1 MTYYIYSFFLLLM
14 GCIFMGLSLLSY
26 LSDSIYLVSVSF
38 FSFIYQV
45 QFDWISLSFLFLV
58 SLISSQVLMYST
70 YYMGGEAFYDRFKYL
85 LLLFV
90 SSMAFLIISSD
101 GLSLLLGW
109 DGLGVTSYALILFY
123 SNSKSSS
130 SGMITALS
138 NRVGDILILWSLG
151 LNYALGS
158 WDYSFISVES
168 SYVVMFLLLLA
179 SLTKSAQI
187 PFSAWLPAA
196 MAAPTPVSSL
206 VHSSTLVTAGIFLMI
221 RLSPCFSYTGNL
233 LLILL
238 GSITA
243 LLSGLV
249 AMAEYDLKR
258 VIALSTLSQLGVM
271 MFSLG
276 VGCPLLCYF
285 HLFTHALFKAL
296 LFMCSGVIIHSSG
309 GTQDIRRLGGV
320 SLFLPF
326 SCLALSVASFSL
338 MGFPFLA
345 GFYSKDMIIES
356 STSELLMFP
365 SLAILAAALLTCGYS
380 FRLISV
386 ALTSSACNWVSFI
399 SGDEGD
405 YVVSLSVLY
414 SGALFGGVLFYWSFL
429 GAESLMVSPMEKL
442 TLLAFISVGILVG
455 FSLMMSKGHTL
466 HFLSFM
472 MFLPFLTS
480 VLSAPL
486 LKSGDIVY
494 NQGDHGWVEHLGPGV
509 QKTGILFLSSL
520 SETFTSVGFKLLLLV
535 SFTGIWFI

>member
-1 MTYYIYSFFLLLM
+1 MTYYIYSFFLSVL
-14 GCIFMGLSLLSY
+14 GCTFLGLSFLSH

-45 QFDWISLSFLFLV
+45 HFDWISLSFLFLV
-58 SLISSQVLMYST
+58 SLISSQVLMYSS
-70 YYMGGEAFYDRFKYL
+70 YYMGGEVFYDRFKYL
-85 LLLFV
+85 LLFFV
-90 SSMAFLIISSD
+90 LSMAFLIISSD
-101 GLSLLLGW
+101 GVSLLLGW

-123 SNSKSSS
+123 SNPKSSS

-151 LNYALGS
+151 LTYSLGS
-158 WDYSFISVES
+158 WDYSFISAES
-168 SYVVMFLLLLA
+168 SYTVLILLLLA

-206 VHSSTLVTAGIFLMI
+206 VHSSTLVTAGIFLMV
-221 RLSPCFSYTGNL
+221 RLSPCFSHSGNL

-249 AMAEYDLKR
+249 AMTEYDLKR

-326 SCLALSVASFSL
+326 SCLALSAASFSL

-345 GFYSKDMIIES
+345 GFYSKDTIIES

-386 ALTSSACNWVSFI
+386 ALTSSVFNWVSFI
-399 SGDEGD
+399 SGDEGN
-405 YVVSLSVLY
+405 YSTPLKVLF
-414 SGALFGGVLFYWSFL
+414 SGALFGGSLFYWFFL
-429 GAESLMVSPMEKL
+429 GTESLMVSSMEKL
-442 TLLAFISVGILVG
+442 TLLLCIMVGVLAG
-455 FSLMMSKGHTL
+455 FSMTASKGRVFD
-466 HFLSFM
+466 FLTTM
-472 MFLPFLTS
+472 TFLPYLTS
-480 VLSAPL
+480 ILSVPL
-486 LKSGDIVY
+486 LKSGDIIY
-494 NQGDHGWVEHLGPGV
+494 SQGDHGWVEYLGPGA

-520 SETFTSVGFKLLLLV
+520 SEIFMSTGFKLLLLV
-535 SFTGIWFI
+535 SFTGIWFV